1 MNKFLLLLGGTSL
14 GLAVYV
20 LMNGQTGR
28 AVPADGVDETANNIG
43 AWGTKQRAFGT
54 GGELKGKL
62 EQGAGSLTG
71 STDLSD
77 KGTFDEAKGAVKDAA
92 GQAAHAVEQTIHELN
107 K

>member
-1 MNKFLLLLGGTSL
+1 MRKLLWLVGSSTL
-14 GLAVYV
+14 GLAAYV
-20 LMNGQTGR
+20 LLNGGAGQT
-28 AVPADGVDETANNIG
+28 VPADGVDEAASDIG

-54 GGELKGKL
+54 GGQLKGKV
-62 EQGAGSLTG
+62 EQGAADLTG
-71 STDLSD
+71 SGDLGA